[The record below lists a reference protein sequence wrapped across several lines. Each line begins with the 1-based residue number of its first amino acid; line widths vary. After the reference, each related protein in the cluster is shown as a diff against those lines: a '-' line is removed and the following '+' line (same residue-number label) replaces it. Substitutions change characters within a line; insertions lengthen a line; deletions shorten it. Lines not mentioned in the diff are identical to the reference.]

1 MIKWNGLTDQ
11 VSLYQCKTRKWQE
24 LNTLAEIDRNTTYVK
39 EVEHFFRCT
48 ENRQDPLID
57 GETARRVLEL
67 ALAVKKSNTEGR
79 RVEI

>member
-11 VSLYQCKTRKWQE
+11 VSLYQRKTRKWQE